1 MTSRRNLLWHGLRIT
16 LRSGRAVLW
25 TYAFNLGITL
35 LFLLRF
41 RGQLADVLNHSLASQ
56 RLVGAF
62 DLGTTAEAIF
72 SLSEGHSG
80 GTTPNYLSIPVFLLV
95 YFVLVPGTLF
105 CYQTR
110 QRARLSTLLHQGLL
124 FFWRF
129 VRITLLSLL
138 VSGLILG
145 LVGFFHRK
153 FSDAVDEHVLG
164 RPGFLLSLAG
174 MLVVLLIAAALR
186 LYFDLVEVYTVQL
199 GLELRP
205 GLFGQSPKPDRRV
218 RRTLRPAFRT
228 LVHNHHRTYLS
239 FVFLTFLGLL
249 AVFLTG
255 RVALHTLAQPRV
267 WPAFLVFQFGL
278 FINLF
283 TRFWQ
288 RGMETVLAQDNPLTP
303 PVQLPIA
310 RPYPPPHPTPM
321 PDRPA
326 DHPQQLYN
334 TDPLDYIAPARPLDP
349 LTAAGGL
356 DPAPALTPNPNPD
369 PAPAPA
375 QAPLDPPF
383 AESHPRPTHPAAHEP
398 LPDPEPPSPSL
409 SEPDPGVFHHE
420 PKPPRE

>member
-1 MTSRRNLLWHGLRIT
+1 MTANRNLLWHGLRIT

-25 TYAFNLGITL
+25 TYVFNLGLTL
-35 LFLLRF
+35 LFLIRF
-41 RGQLADVLNHSLASQ
+41 HGQLAGILNHSLASQ
-56 RLVGAF
+56 RLIGAF
-62 DLGTTAEAIF
+62 DLGTTLDA
-72 SLSEGHSG
+72 LVNVGEGQPG
-80 GTTPNYLSIPVFLLV
+80 GTAPNYLSIPVYLLV
-95 YFVLVPGTLF
+95 YFILVPGTLF

-129 VRITLLSLL
+129 VRITLLSLI

-145 LVGFFHRK
+145 PIGFLHRK
-153 FSDAVDEHVLG
+153 FNDAVDEHVLG

-205 GLFGQSPKPDRRV
+205 GLFGHTPKPDRRV

-255 RVALHTLAQPRV
+255 RVALHMLAQPRV
-267 WPAFLVFQFGL
+267 WPAFLVFQLGL

-288 RGMETVLAQDNPLTP
+288 RGMETVLAQDNPLTS

-310 RPYPPPHPTPM
+310 RPSPPPPPPHPIPM

-326 DHPQQLYN
+326 DHPQQLYG

-356 DPAPALTPNPNPD
+356 NPTL
-369 PAPAPA
+369 PAPAP
-375 QAPLDPPF
+375 PEPSP
-383 AESHPRPTHPAAHEP
+383 AEATHPVTHEP

-409 SEPDPGVFHHE
+409 SEPDPGVFHHD